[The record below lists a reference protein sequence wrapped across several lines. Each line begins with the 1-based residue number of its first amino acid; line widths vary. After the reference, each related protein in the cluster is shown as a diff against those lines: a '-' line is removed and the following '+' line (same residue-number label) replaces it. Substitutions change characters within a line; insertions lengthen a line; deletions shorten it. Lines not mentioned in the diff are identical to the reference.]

1 VYIIDKPGAGQSVV
15 VAAEIAPS
23 AMDKEDDAFTLMN
36 TMLGGSFLSR
46 LNMNLREDKH
56 WTYGAGSGKA
66 SVRGPAIFSAR
77 AAVQTDKTKESILEM
92 LKELTQI
99 GTAKPIAPDEFANAQ
114 KSMVLSLPG
123 DWQTNNGIMGFLL
136 QSILYNRGLD
146 YPGKYP
152 TILADLKITEIQ
164 QVANAQVKPDKL
176 TWLIIGDRQK
186 IEAGIRDLKLGP
198 VKILD
203 NDGKEIK

>member
-1 VYIIDKPGAGQSVV
+1 
-15 VAAEIAPS
+15 
-23 AMDKEDDAFTLMN
+23 
-36 TMLGGSFLSR
+36 
-46 LNMNLREDKH
+46 
-56 WTYGAGSGKA
+56 
-66 SVRGPAIFSAR
+66 
-77 AAVQTDKTKESILEM
+77 M

-99 GTAKPIAPDEFANAQ
+99 GNAKPIAPDEFDNAQ

-123 DWQTNNGIMGFLL
+123 NWQTNNGIMGFLL

-152 TILADLKITEIQ
+152 TILAEMKITEIH
-164 QVANAQVKPDKL
+164 QVANAQVKPDNL
-176 TWLIIGDRQK
+176 TWLITGDRQK